1 MSDVKNPSF
10 TVSIIPIIA
19 IGIFLGLSIFVYDAE
34 PHMALFLGGT
44 VAVIVALALG
54 NSWKSIEDGITD
66 AIKTAIPALIIMLI
80 IGMIIGIWIASGV
93 VPGLIYYSFD
103 FMIPSL
109 FLPAVLV
116 FCSVVAI
123 VTGSSWT
130 TAGTAGVACIA
141 IGQGMGVPVEAI
153 AGAVVSGSFFGDK
166 LSPLSDSTNLKP
178 SIVGVELYE
187 HIKHMLYTTLPA
199 FLVGLVFFFVLGM
212 WMTSGQNSNGD
223 IYELQSLLGETFVFS
238 PWLIL
243 PPAAVITM
251 ILFRMPAIPS
261 LIVGVILGSIMYVSV
276 QGANMNDMLQT
287 LYGGYSIDTGSE
299 TMDNILS
306 QGGMS
311 DMYSIIALAMIALGF
326 GGVMNKCGMLHS
338 IVTGMMRFVR
348 STGNLVSTTLT
359 SGIFINIFSAN
370 QYLAVII
377 PGQMFKE
384 SFEKKNLHQ
393 KNLSRAMEGSGTLT
407 APLIPWNSSGM
418 FMLSVLSVSPVAF
431 APYAI
436 VCWLTPIIVAAY
448 GYLNITMDTDKEN
461 KKEEVS

>member
-1 MSDVKNPSF
+1 MSEEKTPSF
-10 TVSIIPIIA
+10 IVSIIPVIA
-19 IGIFLGLSIFVYDAE
+19 IGIFLGMSIFVYDAE
-34 PHMALFLGGT
+34 PHMALFLGAT
-44 VAVIVALALG
+44 VAVIVALTQG
-54 NSWKSIEDGITD
+54 YSWKSIEDGITE

-93 VPGLIYYSFD
+93 VPVLIYVSFD
-103 FMIPSL
+103 FLIPAL
-109 FLPAVLV
+109 FLPAALL
-116 FCSVVAI
+116 FCGVVAI

-141 IGQGMGVPVEAI
+141 VGEGMGVPVEMI

-166 LSPLSDSTNLKP
+166 LSPLSDSTNLTP
-178 SIVGVELYE
+178 AIVGVELYD

-199 FLVGLVFFFVLGM
+199 FVIGLLFFFVLGFSV
-212 WMTSGQNSNGD
+212 TDGQSTNEEVQ
-223 IYELQSLLGETFVFS
+223 ELQGLLGETFVFS

-243 PPAAVITM
+243 PPLAVVTM
-251 ILFRMPAIPS
+251 ILFKMPAIPS
-261 LIVGVILGSIMYVSV
+261 LIVGVILGSVMYVTV
-276 QGANMNDMLQT
+276 QGASMTEMLET
-287 LYGGYSIDTGSE
+287 LYRGFSIETGSE

-311 DMYSIIALAMIALGF
+311 DMYTIISLAMIALGF
-326 GGVMNKCGMLHS
+326 GGVMNKSGMLHS
-338 IVTGMMRFVR
+338 IVMGMMRFVH
-348 STGNLVSTTLT
+348 STGNLVSTALA
-359 SGIFINIFSAN
+359 SGIVINIFSAN

-384 SFEKKNLHQ
+384 PFEKKNLHQ

-418 FMLSVLSVSPVAF
+418 FMLSVLSVSPAAF

-436 VCWLTPIIVAAY
+436 ICWLVPIIVAIY
-448 GYLNITMDTDKEN
+448 GYFNITMVAG
-461 KKEEVS
+461 EEERGN